1 MFFLFHFLIIVTY
14 VEIQKDA
21 ENIMNCMQF
30 QRKWKQTVEISKA
43 YNGEKG
49 FGKFAT
55 HSTEGRGTEENNA

>member
-1 MFFLFHFLIIVTY
+1 
-14 VEIQKDA
+14 
-21 ENIMNCMQF
+21 MNCMQF